1 MTVARVAAKTSIKKG
16 RKRQRLIKAWRRRLE
31 RTSWFRCKTPDAC
44 RCWQVANERY
54 FRSRTTILLRVFV
67 FRTKTIHHCMEYRYF
82 PRSPACVVEGFNL
95 CLPDV
100 LSHKLEDDPINSH
113 LARRP
118 RRAVTLSWRIFQP
131 PPSREEYSNPRRKQ
145 ATNHI
150 NLTSSSLL
158 ASRMYCLRRCIL
170 FLKRYIATARPPIC
184 AEDANP
190 GGPVTSPTA
199 KMRGF
204 VVRKALSTCLV
215 VVATV
220 RGRWITKRARGA
232 AGVECVYVS
241 YIYFSFVS
249 SLDCFADFRALRMSQ
264 HQPSKHRM
272 QCWRSFIVRG
282 ILRIHF
288 VRSVFV
294 VVDHQEQA
302 AENMDAVILTLAAS
316 CTWIN
321 KLVMARRH

>member
-1 MTVARVAAKTSIKKG
+1 
-16 RKRQRLIKAWRRRLE
+16 
-31 RTSWFRCKTPDAC
+31 
-44 RCWQVANERY
+44 
-54 FRSRTTILLRVFV
+54 
-67 FRTKTIHHCMEYRYF
+67 MEYRYI

-95 CLPDV
+95 CLTDF
-100 LSHKLEDDPINSH
+100 LSHKHEDDPINSH

-118 RRAVTLSWRIFQP
+118 RRAVTHIHRC
-131 PPSREEYSNPRRKQ
+131 PPSRGEYSNPRRKQ

-220 RGRWITKRARGA
+220 RGRWITKRAGGGGG
-232 AGVECVYVS
+232 GV
-241 YIYFSFVS
+241 
-249 SLDCFADFRALRMSQ
+249 RLRLLNL
-264 HQPSKHRM
+264 
-272 QCWRSFIVRG
+272 F
-282 ILRIHF
+282 
-288 VRSVFV
+288 
-294 VVDHQEQA
+294 
-302 AENMDAVILTLAAS
+302 
-316 CTWIN
+316 
-321 KLVMARRH
+321 